1 MFETIAGTFA
11 KNYAYN
17 LIVKGN
23 SCGQKMKTQG
33 KNQVNLSFN

>member
-17 LIVKGN
+17 LIVKGK
-23 SCGQKMKTQG
+23 QLWP
-33 KNQVNLSFN
+33 KNEDIGEKLG